1 MKGEPKVS
9 FIETGDQETKEVGH
23 DLRPAPLRLSPRS
36 RSAHAPRLSK
46 DYYSQQSMAL
56 ADYGGEATSS
66 KIPPACG
73 LAAIV
78 SKFEILEAM
87 TNLEKPEI
95 STTVTSGPRPP
106 REIFQHHSNRMM
118 GKKIDPYLESI
129 QVSSGGISAPES
141 HDHSRPRQWLPDTPA
156 STITNTRSRDKR
168 PSTAG
173 GTETGSMH
181 NIVAERRQLFEPR
194 TGCRTMTSKSASMP
208 SSLHGTSHSGP
219 SPPLTMKLRQSK
231 TYLTKVMEPDSLLE
245 ASRSHN
251 RSQSGPKTTSNRGCA
266 STNSTRSREET
277 AAAADVHA
285 GGHDPLLM
293 DSSEASRST
302 SKAIIATKQRSKLFE
317 AIDALF
323 SRKTSL
329 DSLREKLELPPSSNV
344 QSTQESGNGWESDGV
359 LQCPGSAEQSFPAQ
373 IHASHRPDREKES
386 NKIGNAAAVTTQKL
400 RGAVMKTV
408 QSRVTDLRKLFDM
421 TAKEDDGPQLH
432 LRRCHTGPQ
441 RNHCI
446 DRSHAPIHSFD
457 YDREFRLGFMI
468 ASSDPPPYLR
478 EYQSARASKDSTRS
492 SLRDHM
498 SAFESLSRSR
508 FEISEPKLGT
518 PSEFHLTPARGDE
531 REERSERSPVGRRFE
546 SLGFKRGREVW
557 RKLSSSWDKRKS
569 ANDGLDKHE
578 DRHGTTAASP
588 SLPTT

>member
-1 MKGEPKVS
+1 MNGEPKVS

-23 DLRPAPLRLSPRS
+23 YLRPAPLRLSPRS

-66 KIPPACG
+66 KISPACG

-87 TNLEKPEI
+87 TNQEKPEI

-106 REIFQHHSNRMM
+106 HEIFQHHSNRMM

-129 QVSSGGISAPES
+129 QVSSGGISAPDS

-173 GTETGSMH
+173 GIETG
-181 NIVAERRQLFEPR
+181 NI
-194 TGCRTMTSKSASMP
+194 
-208 SSLHGTSHSGP
+208 
-219 SPPLTMKLRQSK
+219 
-231 TYLTKVMEPDSLLE
+231 
-245 ASRSHN
+245 
-251 RSQSGPKTTSNRGCA
+251 
-266 STNSTRSREET
+266 
-277 AAAADVHA
+277 HA

-508 FEISEPKLGT
+508 FEISKPKLGT

-531 REERSERSPVGRRFE
+531 REEGSETSPVGRRFE